1 MVDVIAIVSTFRRR
15 KIAACL
21 IIFEVAIALAILS
34 NALFLM
40 HDRVERVTMRSGT
53 AEAEIVDFFVGA
65 TPESHTQNAMA
76 DTRKD
81 LRALAAVAGV
91 SGASAINQLP
101 FERGESKVGI
111 QLRPDQQEP
120 TLNAALYMGDQS
132 VLEVLGVR
140 LIAGRRFRAE
150 ELLKFERGIT
160 PPSAI
165 LTRAASEKLFGSGGA
180 VGRTIYLGNSKPV
193 TVIGVVEALVRPN
206 LPPGRTT
213 EQAYSAIVPVQLSYV
228 PWTHYVVRTS
238 RADMPRVIRDAKK
251 VLERSDAALQL
262 IWARPL
268 VDLKM
273 EYFQQERSMTWILV
287 GVCLAL
293 LIVTAAGIFGLTS
306 VWMRERVHQIGIR
319 RALGATRL
327 QILMYYSFESFP
339 LAITGVAAGGV
350 VAFAAGDWLFLHG
363 YSLTRLPLVYAVFGA
378 VGLLVLNQLAV
389 FTPARRAATI
399 SPAEATRL

>member
-165 LTRAASEKLFGSGGA
+165 LTRAA
-180 VGRTIYLGNSKPV
+180 
-193 TVIGVVEALVRPN
+193 
-206 LPPGRTT
+206 
-213 EQAYSAIVPVQLSYV
+213 
-228 PWTHYVVRTS
+228 
-238 RADMPRVIRDAKK
+238 
-251 VLERSDAALQL
+251 
-262 IWARPL
+262 
-268 VDLKM
+268 
-273 EYFQQERSMTWILV
+273 
-287 GVCLAL
+287 
-293 LIVTAAGIFGLTS
+293 
-306 VWMRERVHQIGIR
+306 
-319 RALGATRL
+319 
-327 QILMYYSFESFP
+327 
-339 LAITGVAAGGV
+339 
-350 VAFAAGDWLFLHG
+350 
-363 YSLTRLPLVYAVFGA
+363 
-378 VGLLVLNQLAV
+378 
-389 FTPARRAATI
+389 
-399 SPAEATRL
+399 